1 MAVTVADSLWLAAHD
16 NVKDKPRI
24 GEWPLGIG
32 LGAGLLAELIG
43 DGHLELR
50 DGEFFRTMQPPTTDM
65 ALGPLLATIVEEEQ
79 SQAPPQPAATRP
91 WQEPS
96 RQRPG
101 PAADTPGWPYPSTAD
116 RNLHPLRA
124 SYPPMP
130 QSAAPAFGL
139 PPDPQTRHRQPGHRL
154 ADWLAY
160 LAYDRRA
167 EQLVAARLA
176 RHGLVTQV
184 EKRRLI
190 GAPTIRHTPYN
201 SVVAGTPA
209 SAITI
214 AVQRREPLDAD
225 QLLLAGLF
233 LATGLHH
240 HALATLTL
248 EQRSTLEAQLAESL
262 PAVFRELLRAAD
274 IAVGEAALR
283 KR

>member
-1 MAVTVADSLWLAAHD
+1 MTVTVADPLWLAAHD

-24 GEWPLGIG
+24 GEWALGIG

-50 DGEFFRTMQPPTTDM
+50 AGEFFRTTQPPPEDM
-65 ALGPLLATIVEEEQ
+65 ALGPLLATIVQEEQ
-79 SQAPPQPAATRP
+79 SQTPPQPAAAPP
-91 WQEPS
+91 WREPS
-96 RQRPG
+96 AHEPS
-101 PAADTPGWPYPSTAD
+101 ADVYAWPHPSTAGRD
-116 RNLHPLRA
+116 PHTLRA
-124 SYPPMP
+124 TYPPMP
-130 QSAAPAFGL
+130 QPAPPGFGL
-139 PPDPQTRHRQPGHRL
+139 PPQVQTRHRQPGHRL

-167 EQLVAARLA
+167 EHLVAARLA
-176 RHGLVTQV
+176 RRGLVTQIR
-184 EKRRLI
+184 KRRLFGGTAI
-190 GAPTIRHTPYN
+190 GHTPCN
-201 SVVAGTPA
+201 SVVAATPA
-209 SAITI
+209 SMITI
-214 AVQRREPLDAD
+214 AVQRRERLTTD

-240 HALATLTL
+240 HALATLKL
-248 EQRSTLEAQLAESL
+248 DQRSTLETQIVRSL